1 MTFQEFQ
8 KQNFNYTC
16 ITTFWDDFTIADH
29 FGTREVQDTFDTA
42 LNEWK
47 HDYKYIT
54 ELAIVTNHKAW
65 QHYHQKNTQL
75 SDLYSE
81 LYHKVRQFAAKNMSK
96 KEFNYFYRIT
106 D

>member
-1 MTFQEFQ
+1 MTFKEFQ

-16 ITTFWDDFTIADH
+16 ITTFWNDFTIADH
-29 FGTREVQDTFDTA
+29 FGTRAVQDTFDTA

-54 ELAIVTNHKAW
+54 ELAIVLNHKCSM
-65 QHYHQKNTQL
+65 HYHQKNDAL
-75 SDLYSE
+75 SDLYSKLFYE
-81 LYHKVRQFAAKNMSK
+81 TKDFACK
-96 KEFNYFYRIT
+96 KFKGEAFEYFYKTI

>member
-29 FGTREVQDTFDTA
+29 FGLQAVRDTFDTA
-42 LNEWK
+42 INEWK
-47 HDYKYIT
+47 DNYKYIT

-65 QHYHQKNTQL
+65 MHYHDKNKQL

-81 LYHKVRQFAAKNMSK
+81 LYHEVRHFAAENMNEN
-96 KEFNYFYRIT
+96 EFKYFYKIT